1 MADNVDIT
9 PGSGNT
15 IAADEVVDGTLGAV
29 KVQYIKIMDGTI
41 DGTNKAAVTANGLA
55 VDGSAVVQP
64 VSGPLTDTQLRA
76 TPVPVSGTIV
86 VTPSGTQDVNIVST
100 IPLPVTGTFFQ
111 ATQPISAASL
121 PLPTGASTEA
131 TLLGIKTATDQLTF
145 TATRLLVDGSGV
157 TQPVSGPLTDAQLRA
172 TPVPVV
178 GSITTSPNV
187 NVHDGTG
194 VSISSTGS
202 SLNVDVTNTVPVT
215 GTFFQATQPISA
227 VSLPLP
233 TGAATEATLL
243 AAKLDLDKFTF
254 TATRLLVDGSGV
266 TQPVS
271 GTVTANQGTSPWVVS
286 GSITTSP
293 NVNVHD
299 GTGTSISSTGSS
311 LNVDVT
317 NTVPVTGTFFQA
329 TQPVSGPLTDT
340 QLRAAP
346 VPVSGT
352 VTVTPSGTQNVSI
365 VSTITLP
372 VSGPLTDTQLRATP
386 VPISGTV
393 TSNIGT
399 TGGLA
404 LDATLTNS
412 TQKTQNVDGTG
423 NVVGPN
429 QTISGT
435 NYLPVVLASSGTPG
449 AAVPARTIQVGG
461 SDGTNIQTLKVSTT
475 GVLAV
480 STTSDAVS
488 TASLTNVPSS
498 TSSQQILAA
507 NATRKSVIIMN
518 DSTGKQM
525 VKYGTTASATSL
537 TVIIPANSYWEM
549 PLPVYTGRM
558 DAISSNT
565 NGAMRITEL

>member
-15 IAADEVVDGTLGAV
+15 VAADEVVDGTLGTV

-41 DGTNKAAVTANGLA
+41 DGTNKATVTANGLA

-86 VTPSGTQDVNIVST
+86 ITPSGTQDVNIVST

-340 QLRAAP
+340 QLRATP

-386 VPISGTV
+386 VPVSGTV

-488 TASLTNVPSS
+488 TASLTNVASS